1 MSHRGQ
7 TEGEYND
14 AALTRADWR
23 SSAALLDGRFIRL
36 PDQYPVEACDIL
48 SDRGE
53 FIHVKRKAR
62 SSTLSHLWEQAFVSA
77 QLLRRS
83 AEARFQVCRHI
94 EEACDDVGL
103 AARLQE
109 RVAAIEGPNHG
120 SVCVFALIG
129 SWQRARPRSLPF
141 FSRIA
146 LHDACLRVQDL
157 GVHSSA

>member
-7 TEGEYND
+7 TEGEYNY

-36 PDQYPVEACDIL
+36 PGQYPVEACDIL

-77 QLLRRS
+77 QLLRRR

-94 EEACDDVGL
+94 EEALTMWVLPLVSNSG
-103 AARLQE
+103 
-109 RVAAIEGPNHG
+109 
-120 SVCVFALIG
+120 
-129 SWQRARPRSLPF
+129 WPRSRVPITVAF
-141 FSRIA
+141 ACSR
-146 LHDACLRVQDL
+146 
-157 GVHSSA
+157 